1 MVQMVGV
8 TIMALGLPPVFHSID
23 EGHAL
28 DNRLVVLGY
37 VVMRV
42 AMVFMWARA
51 ARQSPQHRATC
62 LTYIWTIVLAQLG
75 WVATAL
81 FPLTLLQMCVAGAVL
96 LLVELCGPYLAETRH
111 GGTPWHAHHIAER
124 YGLLAIIALGEGV
137 VGSVAS
143 LSAVVEANGWTLD
156 AALVVVAGLGLTFGM
171 WWAYFLLS
179 AGEVLHARRDRAYKW
194 AYGGMPI
201 FAAIAA
207 TGAGLH
213 VAALAIENKA
223 HIGPVAAVLAVTI
236 PVAIYLLGIYWL
248 YSVLYDER
256 HWFHGLL
263 LASTGAVLAA
273 APVAASLGVALPACL
288 LILMLAPAVSVVGYE
303 AYGYRHVGE
312 ALRRAT
318 SS

>member
-1 MVQMVGV
+1 MPTVK
-8 TIMALGLPPVFHSID
+8 TLALPGSADVHDFDRKIK
-23 EGHAL
+23 AL
-28 DNRLVVLGY
+28 L
-37 VVMRV
+37 
-42 AMVFMWARA
+42 
-51 ARQSPQHRATC
+51 
-62 LTYIWTIVLAQLG
+62 I
-75 WVATAL
+75 
-81 FPLTLLQMCVAGAVL
+81 PLTLVQMCVVGGIL
-96 LLVELCGPYLAETRH
+96 LLIELCDPYLAETRH
-111 GGTPWHAHHIAER
+111 SGTPWHAHHIAER

-137 VGSVAS
+137 VGSVES
-143 LSAVVEANGWTLD
+143 LSAAVEASGWTLD

-171 WWAYFLLS
+171 WWAYFLIS
-179 AGEVLHARRDRAYKW
+179 AGEVLHVRRSRAYKW

-201 FAAIAA
+201 FATIAA

-213 VAALAIENKA
+213 VAALSIEHKT
-223 HIGPVAAVLAVTI
+223 HIGPVAAVLTVTI

-263 LASTGAVLAA
+263 LASTAAVLVA

-288 LILMLAPAVSVVGYE
+288 LIVMLAPAVSVVGYE